1 MVWYGIV
8 WYGIVWYG
16 IVWYGIVMYKNFKNL
31 FCLKVNWMT
40 VCWIKK
46 LFRLILNK
54 NSNELKLIM

>member
-1 MVWYGIV
+1 MYGIV
-8 WYGIVWYG
+8 V
-16 IVWYGIVMYKNFKNL
+16 VWYGIVMYKNFKNL